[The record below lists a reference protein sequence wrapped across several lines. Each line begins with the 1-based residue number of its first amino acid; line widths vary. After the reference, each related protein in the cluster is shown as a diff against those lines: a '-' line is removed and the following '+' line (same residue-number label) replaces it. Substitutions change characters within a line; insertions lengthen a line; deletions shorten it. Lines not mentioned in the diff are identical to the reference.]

1 MIDPSERLV
10 TVFGG
15 SGFIGRYVSEY
26 LMKAGV
32 RLRVA
37 VRDPRQAFFLQPL
50 GKVGQMGAVR
60 ADVADR
66 GSVDRAV
73 EGADAVINLTGTF
86 GSMHV
91 VHVDGARNIARAAKA
106 FGAEALVHVS
116 AIAADASSD
125 SDYARTKGQGEKEVA
140 EAFPAAT
147 VVRPSLVFGPEDQ
160 LTNRFAAM
168 ARWPVLPVLAAGTRF
183 QPVYVRDLGKAIAAA
198 ALDPARHAGK
208 TYEVGGPQVM
218 TMEGLHRAV
227 LAVTGQST
235 DLLKLPD
242 VAGSALSWFGFLPG
256 APLTRDQWRMLQQDN
271 VVAKGAPGLGDFG
284 IDPAPLA
291 AVASEWLAPYSGAK
305 FAGRRASLN
314 SAA

>member
-1 MIDPSERLV
+1 MIEPSERLI

-50 GKVGQMGAVR
+50 GKVGQLGAIR

-86 GSMHV
+86 GRMQA
-91 VHVDGARNIARAAKA
+91 VHVEGARNIARAAKA
-106 FGAEALVHVS
+106 VGANALVHVS
-116 AIAADASSD
+116 AIAADASSE
-125 SDYARTKGQGEKEVA
+125 SDYARTKGQGEKEVD
-140 EAFPAAT
+140 EAFPGAT
-147 VVRPSLVFGPEDQ
+147 IVRPSLVFGPEDQ

-168 ARWPVLPVLAAGTRF
+168 ARWPILPVLAAGTKF

-198 ALDPARHAGK
+198 ALDPTRHGGK
-208 TYEVGGPQVM
+208 TYEIGGPQVM

-227 LAVTGQST
+227 LAVTGQSP

-271 VVAKGAPGLGDFG
+271 VVSEGAPRLADFG

-291 AVASEWLAPYSGAK
+291 AVAPEWLAQYSGGK
-305 FAGRRASLN
+305 FSGRRASLN
-314 SAA
+314 PAA